1 MSRYPNDYQEKKL
14 SLLEGNLMVY
24 CRIKELREA
33 HGYSQ
38 RQIAE
43 QLGMLQPQYFRYET
57 GMRDLPSSLLIHLA
71 NLYGVSIDYLL
82 GQTDNPR
89 RAE

>member
-1 MSRYPNDYQEKKL
+1 MPVYSR
-14 SLLEGNLMVY
+14 
-24 CRIKELREA
+24 IREMRES
-33 HGYSQ
+33 HGLSQ

-57 GMRDLPSSLLIHLA
+57 GARDVPSEMLIQLA
-71 NLYGVSIDYLL
+71 NIYRVSVDYLL
-82 GQTDNPR
+82 GQTDNPL

>member
-1 MSRYPNDYQEKKL
+1 
-14 SLLEGNLMVY
+14 MVY